1 MRRVLAAS
9 TLACVLLASAGAHAQ
24 TAAASITILTSAQ
37 SGAYHALGV
46 ALSQIYAQA
55 SPRMRATAQVTKA
68 PVESLNMLQAGRGE
82 LAFAP
87 GDVLS
92 GAWRGDEEAGFKT
105 PLKNLR
111 GLSATFDNYVHIVAR
126 AESGIR
132 TVADLKGKRL
142 SVGTA
147 RSATEL
153 AAHALVRAAGLTYKD
168 FAKIEYLPF
177 GQSVELMK
185 DRQIDAMVQ
194 SAVVGAVS
202 IRDLATAVKVVV
214 VAIPLDVVARAGD
227 GYRPGTIT
235 ANSYPGQAT
244 DVPTAAVPN
253 FLVTQSEVPDEVAYE
268 MTRSL
273 YDHLDKLYAANSAAK
288 TIKRDNA
295 LVGMPVPLHPGAERY
310 YQEVGVIK

>member
-1 MRRVLAAS
+1 MKRVLAAS
-9 TLACVLLASAGAHAQ
+9 TLVCGLSLSAGAQAQ
-24 TAAASITILTSAQ
+24 TPTVSITILTSAQ

-46 ALSQIYAQA
+46 ALSQIYAQVA
-55 SPRMRATAQVTKA
+55 PKVKATAQVTKA
-68 PVESLNMLQAGRGE
+68 PVDSLNLLQAGRGE

-87 GDVLS
+87 ADVLA

-111 GLSATFDNYVHIVAR
+111 GLSATYDNHVHIVAR

-142 SVGTA
+142 SVGTP
-147 RSATEL
+147 RSTTEL
-153 AAHALVRAAGLTYKD
+153 VARAMVRAAGLTYKD

-202 IRDLATAVKVVV
+202 IRDLATAVKIVV
-214 VAIPLDVVARAGD
+214 VAIPLDVVAKTGD
-227 GYRPGTIT
+227 GYKPATIT
-235 ANSYPGQAT
+235 ANSYPGQTT
-244 DVPTAAVPN
+244 DVPTAAIPN
-253 FLVTQSEVPDEVAYE
+253 FLVTQSEVPDDLAYE
-268 MTRSL
+268 MTKAL
-273 YDHLDKLYAANSAAK
+273 YDHLDKLSAASSAAK
-288 TIKRDNA
+288 TIRRDNA
-295 LVGMPVPLHPGAERY
+295 LAGMPVPLHPGAEKY